1 LDVTVI
7 KYGNQ
12 ALVEIKRHLNEG
24 QPVVL
29 PNPSPLPYVVVAVSP
44 VIINSVK
51 RRSIDKNVASFIG
64 RFDTIKQYFDLDQ
77 SGMKIAEKC
86 LVEKQMTVLCPVK
99 NDIEVP
105 TFLLPSLSNNH
116 VLLFAAHL
124 AGLQQLCLQ
133 FPSLYVS
140 SGNVTSMEPK
150 QFCTDV
156 EAQFQEFGNPEFR
169 LLLVDGDHLRDK
181 HRRHGS
187 TTMVM
192 VSQTG
197 ELSVKRNGIQDLH
210 LDKS

>member
-7 KYGNQ
+7 KYGDE
-12 ALVEIKRHLNEG
+12 ALPEIKRHLSEG

-44 VIINSVK
+44 VIVNSLK
-51 RRSIDKNVASFIG
+51 RRAIDQNVASFIG
-64 RFDTIKQYFDLDQ
+64 RFEPIKQYFNLDQ
-77 SGMKIAEKC
+77 YGMEIAEKC
-86 LVEKQMTVLCPVK
+86 LVEKKMTVLCPVN

-105 TFLLPSLSNNH
+105 TFLLPSLNGNH

-140 SGNVTSMEPK
+140 SGNVTKMEPK
-150 QFCTDV
+150 QLCTDV
-156 EAQFQEFGNPEFR
+156 QAQFKEFGNPEFR
-169 LLLVDGDHLRDK
+169 LLLVDGDYLRDR
-181 HRRHGS
+181 HQRHGS

-192 VSQTG
+192 ISRTG
-197 ELSVKRNGIQDLH
+197 ELSVKRKGIQQLH
-210 LDKS
+210 LE

>member
-1 LDVTVI
+1 MDVTVI
-7 KYGNQ
+7 KYGDE
-12 ALVEIKRHLNEG
+12 ALLEIKRHLSEG

-51 RRSIDKNVASFIG
+51 RRSLDQHVGSFIG
-64 RFDTIKQYFDLDQ
+64 RFETVKQYFNLDQ
-77 SGMKIAEKC
+77 YGMEIAEKC
-86 LVEKQMTVLCPVK
+86 LVEKKMTVLCPVK

-105 TFLLPSLSNNH
+105 AFLLPSLNNNH

-140 SGNVTSMEPK
+140 SGNVTTMEPK

-156 EAQFQEFGNPEFR
+156 QAQFKEFGNPEFR
-169 LLLVDGDHLRDK
+169 LLLVDGDHFRDR
-181 HRRHGS
+181 HQRHGS

-192 VSQTG
+192 VSRTG
-197 ELSVKRNGIQDLH
+197 ELSVKRKGIQQLH